1 MPEVKGERRA
11 YLELTHREHA
21 EEKFAFLGVFQT
33 VCVGKHLLPNTVL
46 ALDRFNVRIIIE
58 TVFHELT

>member
-1 MPEVKGERRA
+1 MCCCSCCSTMPEVKGERRA

-33 VCVGKHLLPNTVL
+33 VRV
-46 ALDRFNVRIIIE
+46 
-58 TVFHELT
+58 